1 MKYNLLV
8 NILDQICK
16 EAPKEMGRYY
26 YNGDDVSKITN
37 RRSRAY
43 IHLYLKVKF
52 GICNFKDREN
62 LITDQ
67 SQDGGLDAYY
77 IDQENKIVYL
87 IQSKFRANTSNFE
100 TKEIDINELVHM
112 EIGRITKGE
121 ELDSSG
127 VPYNEKIKAFK
138 NKISQISD
146 IARYDFKVIILA
158 NLTKYNEE
166 QISKVIEGFDYEV
179 FNYERTYNELV
190 YPMCTSTYYNK
201 QNIDLII
208 NINEKSIQDLT
219 EDFET
224 TLGTCEVSIVFVPVI
239 EIAKAMDK
247 YKNTILKYNPRN
259 YLSLSRNSVNKKIK
273 GSIIDKEN
281 NDFAILNNG
290 ITIVCDEYSS
300 TSKTGKKNKCQVAIT
315 NPQFI
320 NGGQTSYT
328 LSKIL
333 VSDDKDKLLNKKVML
348 KVITIPNDENI
359 NYEEEENYLN
369 FIQEISNAT
378 NMQTK
383 VDEADRRA
391 NEVVQIEL
399 QRKIYSQY
407 GYLYER
413 KNGEFESAISEK
425 YIGKEIVIDRST
437 LVRSYS
443 AFKGNAAFARTSSGD
458 KLFKIDTFT
467 NIIESSENYKEMFL
481 AYCIFKRLTELDK
494 LYRKNSYNTKEWG
507 NSLRYGKYSVVTA
520 TYHIKES
527 LHKADKYDSYDEVY
541 TLSNKLVN
549 LALLKWVQ
557 FENYVESLDHNKN
570 YFSNESKEFDNYY
583 KGSTIDKDLKSFFE
597 EIEILPIEEA
607 CMDTV

>member
-16 EAPKEMGRYY
+16 EAPKEMKRYH
-26 YNGDDVSKITN
+26 YNGDDVSKTTN

-52 GICNFKDREN
+52 GICNFKERED

-87 IQSKFRANTSNFE
+87 VQSKFRANTSNFE
-100 TKEIDINELVHM
+100 SKEIDIDELVHM

-121 ELDSSG
+121 ELDYSG
-127 VPYNEKIKAFK
+127 VPYNDKIRSFRRKL
-138 NKISQISD
+138 SQISD

-166 QISKVIEGFDYEV
+166 QISKIIDGFECEV
-179 FNYERTYNELV
+179 FNYEKTYNELV
-190 YPMCTSTYYNK
+190 YPMCTGTYYNK

-208 NINEKSIQDLT
+208 NINEKIVQDLT
-219 EDFET
+219 EEFET
-224 TLGTCEVSIVFVPVI
+224 ALGQCEVSIVFAPVI

-273 GSIIDKEN
+273 ESIIDKDN

-290 ITIVCDEYSS
+290 ITIICDEYSS
-300 TSKTGKKNKCQVAIT
+300 TSKTGKKNNCQIVIT

-333 VSDDKDKLLNKKVML
+333 RSDKKDKLINKKVML
-348 KVITIPNDENI
+348 KIITIPKDENI
-359 NYEEEENYLN
+359 NYEEEEKYLS
-369 FIQEISNAT
+369 FIQEISDAT

-391 NEVVQIEL
+391 NEVVQIDL
-399 QRKIYSQY
+399 QKKIYFKY

-425 YIGKEIVIDRST
+425 YIDKNIVIDRSS
-437 LVRSYS
+437 LIRSYS

-467 NIIESSENYKEMFL
+467 NIIESSKNYKEMFL
-481 AYCIFKRLTELDK
+481 AYCIFKKLTELDK
-494 LYRKNSYNTKEWG
+494 EHRKNSYNVEKWG

-520 TYHIKES
+520 TYQIKES
-527 LHKADKYDSYDEVY
+527 LYKRDKYNSYDEAY
-541 TLSNKLVN
+541 ALANKLIN
-549 LALLKWVQ
+549 IALNKWLD
-557 FENYVESLDHNKN
+557 FEKHIVSLDHNKN
-570 YFSNESKEFDNYY
+570 YFSDESKEYDNYY
-583 KGSTIDKDLKSFFE
+583 KGSTVDNDLKAFFE
-597 EIEILPIEEA
+597 DVEILSIEEA